1 MIVVFTKFPVKAEHF
16 EEYKI
21 YVKDAVNK
29 HNIKEQKGF
38 VDMRLLAPQ
47 NLPMIEENSQFIIES
62 IWEDIKSFTDYTQSE
77 AFKKSHENM
86 PPHDWFAG
94 RPEVKVYET
103 ID

>member
-1 MIVVFTKFPVKAEHF
+1 MIVVFTKFPIKAEHF
-16 EEYKI
+16 EEYKAYI
-21 YVKDAVNK
+21 KGAVDK
-29 HNIKEQKGF
+29 HNIKKQKGF

-77 AFKKSHENM
+77 AFKKTHENM

-103 ID
+103 IE

>member
-1 MIVVFTKFPVKAEHF
+1 MIVVFTKFPIKAEHF
-16 EEYKI
+16 EEYKTYI
-21 YVKDAVNK
+21 KGAVDK

-38 VDMRLLAPQ
+38 VDMRLLSPQ
-47 NLPMIEENSQFIIES
+47 NLPMVEDNSQFIIES

-77 AFKKSHENM
+77 AFKKAHEDK
-86 PPHDWFAG
+86 PPHDWFAD